1 MSCAG
6 AGKVKANAMSD
17 RIDQYLEGTLN
28 RDKLDP
34 EEHAE
39 ADATVRAIGDARA
52 FVAARPVPDV
62 TAAVMQR
69 VKQEPYGESRRRARR
84 MASIVRSLWTPRQIS
99 IRPVYGVATAGALLA
114 VVLLV
119 MPRGFL
125 ETSAAPT
132 TTADPRLF
140 VQFRLEADAM
150 NVQLA
155 GSFTNWQPAYQL
167 HQMAP
172 GVWTITVPLPQGVH
186 DYAFVVDGQRW
197 VADPYAPRINDG
209 FGGSNSRLTLLAPD
223 TTRL

>member
-1 MSCAG
+1 
-6 AGKVKANAMSD
+6 MSD
-17 RIDQYLEGTLN
+17 RIDQYLEGTVN
-28 RDKLDP
+28 RDGLEA
-34 EEHAE
+34 EERPD
-39 ADATVRAIGDARA
+39 ADAAVRAISDARA
-52 FVAARPVPDV
+52 FIAARQAPDL

-69 VKQEPYGESRRRARR
+69 VKHGPDSARSRRAGPVAGLIRL
-84 MASIVRSLWTPRQIS
+84 LWTPREIS
-99 IRPVYGVATAGALLA
+99 LRPIYAFAGAGAVLA

-119 MPRGFL
+119 TPRGL
-125 ETSAAPT
+125 ERETGAVSAAT

-155 GSFTNWQPAYQL
+155 GSFTNWEPTYQL

-197 VADPYAPRINDG
+197 VADPYAPGINDG
-209 FGGSNSRLTLLAPD
+209 FGGINSRLTLLLPD
-223 TTRL
+223 TARL